1 MGQKPSVYPHNIK
14 PKIPQKLKSNFNS
27 EPKEK
32 IVIGILVKTA
42 SEKLIDDIVV
52 GIKVSENNESSN
64 VNKSVCR

>member
-1 MGQKPSVYPHNIK
+1 MVKNRQMIHIILK